1 MIIFDI
7 NHFKT
12 SLKDGYRLL
21 GLDVGKVRIGS
32 SLSNESKILASGY
45 ILFNLKKQ
53 KFTLANLRSI
63 IDKEKIYGIVVGYP
77 LQMDGE
83 KGDSCLMVDK
93 FIEKFLLPLKQPI
106 FLQDERLSTA
116 AVGRFFKEMELT
128 RKQQADRN
136 DVASASY
143 ILQSAID
150 KLENIR

>member
-7 NHFKT
+7 NQFKN

-21 GLDVGKVRIGS
+21 GLDIGKVRIGS
-32 SLSNESKILASGY
+32 SLSDENKILASGHL
-45 ILFNLKKQ
+45 LFNLKKQ
-53 KFTLANLRSI
+53 KFTLSNLRSI
-63 IDKEKIYGIVVGYP
+63 IDNEKVYGIVVGYP

-83 KGDSCLMVDK
+83 KGDSCFMVDK
-93 FIEKFLLPLKQPI
+93 FIEKFVLPLNQPI

-136 DVASASY
+136 DVASARY
-143 ILQSAID
+143 ILQNVID
-150 KLENIR
+150 KLENIK